1 MRDKAMSKLS
11 PWLAHGCLSPRLL
24 YEEVK
29 RYEAERSKN
38 KSTYWITHELLW
50 RDFVR
55 FGSMHAGTSIFKI
68 GGPWAVRT
76 TWQWSANLEI
86 FKAWCDGRT
95 GFPFIDCF
103 MRELSVTGYCNHM
116 GRECAGWFLIGDLGI
131 DWRMGAEWFESVLVD
146 YEPTANWYNWAYRCL
161 PAARRKDA
169 PGQQLQGLELLK
181 WGTQHDPDSTYIKR
195 WIPELSELPAT
206 TAREP
211 WRLGLIDRPPGSSS
225 RLRPSPSGSFKVS
238 KGALEMVVGMGFGES
253 EAASALY
260 RAHDDPEAAIALLT
274 GEDGFSD
281 DDQDP
286 DLAEALSLSLQE
298 AGRNTDVISIDDDD
312 DGKQTGTDESRQGF
326 RYGIDYPK
334 PIIQPVSLHGT
345 EEAADEARQAQAK
358 RDQQIR
364 TARSRGNKTRERF
377 SKPDWEVRKQAWPSE
392 TPTSAKM
399 GHYIP
404 AAEKESGKSA
414 GKGKGKA
421 EYHNRNGSKDSPY
434 GSESANQRI
443 PENRFHGKR
452 RWSAKAQ

>member
-1 MRDKAMSKLS
+1 
-11 PWLAHGCLSPRLL
+11 
-24 YEEVK
+24 
-29 RYEAERSKN
+29 
-38 KSTYWITHELLW
+38 
-50 RDFVR
+50 
-55 FGSMHAGTSIFKI
+55 
-68 GGPWAVRT
+68 
-76 TWQWSANLEI
+76 
-86 FKAWCDGRT
+86 
-95 GFPFIDCF
+95 
-103 MRELSVTGYCNHM
+103 
-116 GRECAGWFLIGDLGI
+116 
-131 DWRMGAEWFESVLVD
+131 
-146 YEPTANWYNWAYRCL
+146 
-161 PAARRKDA
+161 
-169 PGQQLQGLELLK
+169 
-181 WGTQHDPDSTYIKR
+181 
-195 WIPELSELPAT
+195 
-206 TAREP
+206 
-211 WRLGLIDRPPGSSS
+211 
-225 RLRPSPSGSFKVS
+225 
-238 KGALEMVVGMGFGES
+238 MVVGMGFGES

-434 GSESANQRI
+434 GSESANQKT